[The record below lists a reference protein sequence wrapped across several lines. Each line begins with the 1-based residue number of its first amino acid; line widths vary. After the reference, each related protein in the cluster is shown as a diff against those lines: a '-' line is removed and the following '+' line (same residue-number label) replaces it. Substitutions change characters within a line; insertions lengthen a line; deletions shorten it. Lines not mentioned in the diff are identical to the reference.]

1 MRPLP
6 STPSADTL
14 SLLLRQRDLQPFLGD
29 ADQQSLAL
37 TSKTVRAS
45 MVRPDNRPLP
55 KRYAELLARQCTP
68 DPRLRHLVVHNMLR
82 NLTTMAHPAPVD
94 VAVLH
99 DCRELIWQADVT
111 VRGPSHHTNAPVL
124 PAQRRRTAL
133 AFLYAARAG
142 CDMAR
147 ALERIDEERRRDSMA
162 TVRLYANDALA
173 VTNAGLSVTF
183 GLSTAKATQHTAH
196 AASAWWQFGGTLG
209 VAGASVMG
217 VATGGL
223 AALTGGAAV
232 FAVDVLTHRAKT
244 RGADLAATPYS
255 VERDL
260 QLCVHAASR
269 QRPRAR

>member
-45 MVRPDNRPLP
+45 MVQPDNRPLP
-55 KRYAELLARQCTP
+55 RRYAELLTRQCEP
-68 DPRLRHLVVHNMLR
+68 DPRLHQLVMHEMLR
-82 NLTTMAHPAPVD
+82 NLTVMAHPAPVD

-111 VRGPSHHTNAPVL
+111 VRGPSQHPNAPVL
-124 PAQRRRTAL
+124 SAQRRRTAL

-142 CDMAR
+142 CGMAQ
-147 ALERIDEERRRDSMA
+147 ALERIDLVRWSDSMA

-183 GLSTAKATQHTAH
+183 GINTAKAAQHTAQ
-196 AASAWWQFGGTLG
+196 AASAWWHFGGALG
-209 VAGASVMG
+209 VAGASVAG
-217 VATGGL
+217 IATGGL
-223 AALTGGAAV
+223 TALTGGAAV
-232 FAVDVLTHRAKT
+232 FAVDLLTHRAKT
-244 RGADLAATPYS
+244 RDADLAATPYS

-260 QLCVHAASR
+260 HLCVHAASR
-269 QRPRAR
+269 ERFRGR